1 MTTTQNDFLT
11 LLQSVPPLTEDGHPK
26 WSDDQIDELRAQ
38 ETSARRWREYVA
50 EYCNWL
56 DPKEEY
62 AKKLAE
68 NRKKS
73 MAACGRKVKC
83 FEPQSC
89 TISEK
94 PWFCKRKDCYK
105 CAHRQL
111 EELRQSLVEYAYL
124 YQKTII
130 SKEEQAGL
138 VKKLKAQG
146 RKYKAIPQGD
156 DSVLLI
162 TEGAINDSSSLLND
176 RDVEKIELPK
186 EGRRISGKLTANPPQ
201 PKEEQ
206 IDDRVDIY
214 VQEFIP
220 DEEISD
226 KEIIADTLAYAKTLT
241 EPTDRREMQIMVH
254 KIEKYMFARYD
265 EAGIDVLYLRK
276 SIKKVNI
283 LNVEWGV
290 PIPLYN
296 PDKK

>member
-1 MTTTQNDFLT
+1 M
-11 LLQSVPPLTEDGHPK
+11 E
-26 WSDDQIDELRAQ
+26 
-38 ETSARRWREYVA
+38 
-50 EYCNWL
+50 
-56 DPKEEY
+56 
-62 AKKLAE
+62 
-68 NRKKS
+68 
-73 MAACGRKVKC
+73 
-83 FEPQSC
+83 
-89 TISEK
+89 
-94 PWFCKRKDCYK
+94 
-105 CAHRQL
+105 
-111 EELRQSLVEYAYL
+111 EYAYL

-156 DSVLLI
+156 DSVLFI

-220 DEEISD
+220 DEESD
-226 KEIIADTLAYAKTLT
+226 DKGIIADTLSYAKTLT

-276 SIKKVNI
+276 SIKKVSI
-283 LNVEWGV
+283 LNIEWGV
-290 PIPLYN
+290 PIPQYN